1 MIRTKPAHFTF
12 YVGEDT
18 MIARPNLIAGCLI
31 AAAMMYFLA
40 VLAVGYATT
49 QQMTPMQV
57 ERQIVGTYELAEW
70 HFEGQVLRPPVV
82 NGRLVFHNGQIVGI
96 YSRNSDG
103 TVEDFAGY
111 GSYLVN
117 EKIWSYGYDYRLEV
131 TGKSGENSVVHATRE
146 QIPFTYRPDGAN
158 LVLDYRNGERRFVFG
173 RDDLTYIVNGQI
185 LRRWRRLKTGL

>member
-1 MIRTKPAHFTF
+1 
-12 YVGEDT
+12 
-18 MIARPNLIAGCLI
+18 MIARPNLIAGCLS

-40 VLAVGYATT
+40 VLAVGYASA

-70 HFEGQVLRPPVV
+70 YFEGQVLKPPAV

-131 TGKSGENSVVHATRE
+131 TGKSGQTSVVHATRE
-146 QIPFTYRPDGAN
+146 QIPFTYQREGAN

-173 RDDLTYIVNGQI
+173 RDDVTYIVMGQI